1 MIRLHY
7 KCSVCSFSSSMM
19 NDAQEHANIMRHALD
34 ITGELTASA
43 ESIHLS
49 DALSPSLAAK
59 VREDTVMRLAK
70 QRGLIPRTPAKKG
83 GK

>member
-7 KCSVCSFSSSMM
+7 KCSVCTFSSSMM

-34 ITGELTASA
+34 ISGEMTANA
-43 ESIHLS
+43 ESLHLS

-59 VREDTVMRLAK
+59 VREDAVMRLAK
-70 QRGLIPRTPAKKG
+70 QKGLIPRKG